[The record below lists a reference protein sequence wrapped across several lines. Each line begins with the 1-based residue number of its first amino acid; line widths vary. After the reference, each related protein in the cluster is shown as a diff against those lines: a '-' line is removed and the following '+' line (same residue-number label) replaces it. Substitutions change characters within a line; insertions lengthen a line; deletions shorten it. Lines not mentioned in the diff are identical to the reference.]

1 MLRAMRYGVMVLV
14 AALLCGASTSVSA
27 QDVRA
32 DLFKEANAAM
42 EKAKAANA
50 ELLSPTN
57 FKKAMEY
64 YSEAEKDLAKGENLS
79 DIRETLT
86 EATKYFSAAA
96 DATGLAK
103 VTFPEPME
111 GREKAV
117 EADASRYAPQT
128 WQKAEAM
135 FAEAAAALE
144 DGDVNEAKEKGA
156 KAASIYRDAEL
167 EAIKANYLNETN
179 RLIEQADG
187 LNVADYAPK
196 TLKQAKD
203 LAAQADKEL
212 TNNRYDSDYPRSLAL
227 QARYEAAHAIQLSKA
242 IKSAK
247 DADKTPEDLRL
258 EAEKPLATI
267 ASAAGMEAK
276 FDEGVEKPTQAIVQQ
291 IQAYKDSLKAL
302 AEQRQ
307 AVAQYKHELEGI
319 ASERSELKKSLGVLE
334 ERRKTFAALEQMF
347 LPQEGQVLRDG
358 ENVVVRLVG
367 LTFDVGKS
375 VIKPEH
381 FGLLTKVQKA
391 IDMYPGSKV
400 NIQGHTDSHGSD
412 AANLKLSQERADAV
426 QAYLLANMNMDASR
440 MSAIGYGETMPVA
453 NNETAD
459 GRTANRRIDVVIT
472 PAETG
477 Q

>member
-1 MLRAMRYGVMVLV
+1 
-14 AALLCGASTSVSA
+14 
-27 QDVRA
+27 
-32 DLFKEANAAM
+32 
-42 EKAKAANA
+42 
-50 ELLSPTN
+50 
-57 FKKAMEY
+57 
-64 YSEAEKDLAKGENLS
+64 
-79 DIRETLT
+79 
-86 EATKYFSAAA
+86 
-96 DATGLAK
+96 
-103 VTFPEPME
+103 
-111 GREKAV
+111 
-117 EADASRYAPQT
+117 
-128 WQKAEAM
+128 M

-179 RLIEQADG
+179 RLIEQAEG
-187 LNVADYAPK
+187 MNVADYAPK
-196 TLKQAKD
+196 TLKHAKD

-212 TNNRYDSDYPRSLAL
+212 TNNRYDSDYPRSLAME
-227 QARYEAAHAIQLSKA
+227 ARYEAAHAIQLSKV

-258 EAEKPLATI
+258 EAEKPLTTI

-276 FDEGVEKPTQAIVQQ
+276 FDEGIEKPTQAIVQQ
-291 IQAYKDSLKAL
+291 IEAYKDSVKAL

-307 AVAQYKHELEGI
+307 AVAQYKRELEGI

-358 ENVVVRLVG
+358 QNVVVRLVG

-426 QAYLLANMNMDASR
+426 QAYLLANMTIDPSR
-440 MSAIGYGETMPVA
+440 MTAIGYGETMPIA
-453 NNETAD
+453 NNETAE

-472 PAETG
+472 PAETEMG
-477 Q
+477 K